1 MSDKNFKVKNGIDV
15 GGTVTATS
23 FVGSGAGLTGISS
36 YSAPTLGST
45 SIASGATV
53 TEIDGI
59 TLDDPI
65 IKLPESLASGT
76 GSISEINSTG
86 SYGMLS
92 ANGRS
97 FIRLPNTG
105 NISSMPMNA
114 SLSMSIYIQ
123 TCNNGVC
130 AGAGSGNLYESG
142 FLVAPYDG
150 SKIEIQYVGYDFDQ
164 SPPLQPGQ
172 TRDVFIS
179 FSWEGSEPVTN
190 MVSSDLRKSI
200 ANSAGSF
207 QSQINTLNNT
217 IPSQA
222 GNSNKYLRTNG
233 SATSWTEL
241 PLPALNV
248 VFGMI

>member
-53 TEIDGI
+53 TEIDGL

-65 IKLPESLASGT
+65 IKLPESLRSGT
-76 GSISEINSTG
+76 GSISEISSTG
-86 SYGMLS
+86 SYGILS
-92 ANGRS
+92 ANGRT

-114 SLSMSIYIQ
+114 SLTMSIYVEI
-123 TCNNGVC
+123 CNNGVC
-130 AGAGSGNLYESG
+130 GGSGSGNLYESG

-150 SKIEIQYVGYDFDQ
+150 SKIEIQYIGYDFDQ

-172 TRDVFIS
+172 TRNVFLS
-179 FSWEGSEPVTN
+179 FSWQGSEPATN

-200 ANSAGSF
+200 ANSTGSF
-207 QSQINTLNNT
+207 QSQINAINT
-217 IPSQA
+217 KIPSQT
-222 GNSNKYLRTNG
+222 GNANKYLGTDG
-233 SATSWTEL
+233 STTSWTAL
-241 PLPALNV
+241 PVQLHT